1 MNEED
6 RKALFAGVVGV
17 VRGSSALAAQDIEF
31 YKSLDK
37 SVADSASV
45 LTDDIVSMINSVLG
59 SIDEHCEPL
68 EDDKESFTN
77 SWNDISNVIDNLFEK
92 SDRSLDIL
100 SKRINSAGDVSNNM
114 QFLDKFGGMDDSQK
128 TKTEKPQ
135 LKFAT
140 PVDNS
145 ESHPF
150 VPLLK
155 EKPNALKSLDDSL
168 VIVPAEEDSPE
179 HYNHPYEYEIDHEEY
194 NENILQKRDPIPSRD
209 WNDTEAMWVDNTE
222 SLKQMIKE
230 IKPFSELAIDL
241 EHHDYRSYYGI
252 VCLMQIST
260 REKDYLIDT
269 IALRDDL
276 QALNEIFTDPMVT
289 KVLHGAFMDIIW
301 LQRDLGLYIVSLFDT
316 FHASRAMGL
325 PRHSLAFLLEK
336 YANFKTSKKYQ
347 LADWRVRPLSKA
359 MNAYAKADTHFLLN
373 IFDQMR
379 NQLVESNKLAGVLAE
394 SRNVAKRRFEYS
406 KYRPKKF
413 SPTIYSPIENQH
425 PWKSLMFKYNI
436 PMDKEELTK
445 ELYNWRD
452 LIARRDD
459 ESPRYVMPNQIIASL
474 VAYTPT
480 DAVGVVSVN
489 HMVTDHV
496 RSNSKVIA
504 NLIKNCLVRMKEQG
518 CNITS
523 DIVPPANNEDDE
535 YGLINKISVSQI
547 QSIKAN
553 FSTLVKSLVESKQ
566 APTNSSEELET
577 SNFFG
582 KLHNNDTIIKYTS
595 DSSQGKEE
603 VSTTTIDERGSD
615 YKQKLQLLDEIDL
628 EVPVIQPPII
638 PVGELPVST
647 ESAANVSAT
656 VTTPAVPE
664 LQEDL
669 DEIIVLKKVK
679 RDHASSNRSN
689 NAAPEESLPE
699 AIDYSKATK
708 VLSSN
713 NNNNKKGR
721 NNKRKF
727 DPFSAIQ
734 EGPQAM
740 KKRKAGTRGKN
751 MSFKR

>member
-1 MNEED
+1 MNEEE

-37 SVADSASV
+37 SVADAATG
-45 LTDDIVSMINSVLG
+45 LTDDIVSMINSVLA
-59 SIDEHCEPL
+59 SVDEHCEPL

-77 SWNDISNVIDNLFEK
+77 SWNDISNVLDNLFEK

-100 SKRINSAGDVSNNM
+100 SKRVNSAGDASNNM
-114 QFLDKFGGMDDSQK
+114 QFLDKFGGMDDSQR

-150 VPLLK
+150 IPLLK
-155 EKPNALKSLDDSL
+155 EKPHAMKPLEECL
-168 VIVPAEEDSPE
+168 VITPAEEDMPE
-179 HYNHPYEYEIDHEEY
+179 HYNHPYEYEIDHQEY

-209 WNDTEAMWVDNTE
+209 WEETEAMWVDNTE
-222 SLKQMIKE
+222 TLNQMIKE

-269 IALRDDL
+269 IALRDEL
-276 QALNEIFTDPMVT
+276 HVLNDIFTDPMVT

-316 FHASRAMGL
+316 YHASRAMGL

-336 YANFKTSKKYQ
+336 YAHFKTSKKYQ
-347 LADWRVRPLSKA
+347 LADWRIRPLSKA

-379 NQLVESNKLAGVLAE
+379 NQLVESNKLSGVLAE

-413 SPTIYSPIENQH
+413 SPVVYSPIENQY

-480 DAVGVVSVN
+480 DAVGVVSVTN
-489 HMVTDHV
+489 IVTDYV

-504 NLIKNCLVRMKEQG
+504 NLIKNCLMKMKEQG
-518 CNITS
+518 KNVVS
-523 DIVPPANNEDDE
+523 EPVPSATAEEDE
-535 YGLINKISVSQI
+535 YDVINKISVSQI
-547 QSIKAN
+547 QSIKNN
-553 FSTLVKSLVESKQ
+553 FNTLVSGIATSQSSPKC
-566 APTNSSEELET
+566 NSEELKA

-582 KLHNNDTIIKYTS
+582 KLHDNDIVIKYSS
-595 DSSQGKEE
+595 DASSGKEE
-603 VSTTTIDERGSD
+603 IPAAMIEERGAD
-615 YKQKLQLLDEIDL
+615 YKHKLHLLEEIDL
-628 EVPVIQPPII
+628 EVPVIHPTPLPIDE
-638 PVGELPVST
+638 PV
-647 ESAANVSAT
+647 
-656 VTTPAVPE
+656 VTKTPATETVETIPEPVP
-664 LQEDL
+664 QEDL

-679 RDHASSNRSN
+679 RDHSSSKKSKGS
-689 NAAPEESLPE
+689 APEESLPE
-699 AIDYSKATK
+699 IVDYTKAKK